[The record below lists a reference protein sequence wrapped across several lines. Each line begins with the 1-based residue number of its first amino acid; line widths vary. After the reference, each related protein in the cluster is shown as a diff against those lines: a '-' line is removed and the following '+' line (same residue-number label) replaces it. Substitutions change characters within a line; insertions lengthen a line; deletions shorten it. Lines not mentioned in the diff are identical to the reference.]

1 MNRID
6 KKLKKMGFE
15 KEYENK
21 YGAGFYR
28 KDSNLYFESG
38 DKLKEAIE
46 TVGKERVKK
55 YYLGV
60 RK

>member
-28 KDSNLYFESG
+28 KGSKLYLESK
-38 DKLKEAIE
+38 DKQ
-46 TVGKERVKK
+46 KK
-55 YYLGV
+55 QSQQ
-60 RK
+60 

>member
-38 DKLKEAIE
+38 DKLKEAIVA
-46 TVGKERVKK
+46 VGEEMVKK

-60 RK
+60 KE